1 MYSPSLASTSLPLQM
16 VAEDMPVPME
26 APEEAL
32 MPPARSAI
40 LLLSLAVTLTFAPST
55 LLARLPSS
63 VSLPWMMAL
72 LVAWLTAVLIA
83 PATE

>member
-1 MYSPSLASTSLPLQM
+1 
-16 VAEDMPVPME
+16 MPTE

-40 LLLSLAVTLTFAPST
+40 LLLSLAVTLTFAPSI
-55 LLARLPSS
+55 LLAWRFPAPSYA
-63 VSLPWMMAL
+63 PWMMAL